1 MEVIMILDDV
11 IKEINLGKLDERII
25 DIYEDKE
32 LLDIQK
38 NRYLK
43 LLTEYRKMFGNY
55 DINIVSSPGR
65 TEICGNHTD
74 HQNGIVLAGAI
85 NLDILA
91 VASKSDDDKISII
104 TDGRNLEKVNINLLE
119 KSKSQDT
126 GSEAI
131 VKGVLFRLK
140 SLGYKIGGFNACI
153 TSDVL
158 IGSGL
163 SSSAAFENLIGII
176 ISCLYNNGQIDPIEL
191 AKAGQYAEKEYYGK
205 PCGLMDQMAS
215 SIGGLVSIDFK
226 NKDNIDYNR
235 IELDLSKHNSCLC
248 IIDTKA
254 SHEGLTNEYSA
265 IPNEMNKIA
274 NHYDTLK
281 LRDVDEEVFYKDIII
296 LREKYGDRA
305 VLRAMHFFEENKRV
319 NKCVE
324 ALKKS
329 DYIKFKSIVKSSGD
343 SSFKYLQN
351 IFSQNNI
358 NEQSMSIALF
368 MTEKILGDY
377 GVCRVHGGGFAGT
390 IQAFVDE
397 EYVHTYK
404 QNIENVFGVGSC
416 LILKIRKY
424 GAMIVI

>member
-1 MEVIMILDDV
+1 MILDNIV
-11 IKEINLGKLDERII
+11 NELNLGRLDGKII
-25 DIYEDKE
+25 DIYEDE
-32 LLDIQK
+32 SLLNIQK
-38 NRYLK
+38 DRYIM
-43 LLTEYRKMFGNY
+43 LLNEFKNLYGNC
-55 DINIVSSPGR
+55 DVNIVSSPGR

-74 HQNGIVLAGAI
+74 HQNGVVLAGAI
-85 NLDILA
+85 NLDVLA
-91 VASKSDDDKISII
+91 VISKREDGIISIT
-104 TDGRNLEKVNINLLE
+104 TDGRNLEKININYLD
-119 KSKSQDT
+119 KSKSLN
-126 GSEAI
+126 GSSESL
-131 VKGVLFRLK
+131 VKGVVYRLK

-176 ISCLYNNGQIDPIEL
+176 VSCLYNNVEIDPVEL
-191 AKAGQYAEKEYYGK
+191 AKAGQFAEKEYYGK

-215 SIGGLVSIDFK
+215 SMGGLVCIDFK
-226 NKDNIDYNR
+226 NNKNIEYNK
-235 IELDLSKHNSCLC
+235 IELDLSKHKSCLC

-254 SHEGLTNEYSA
+254 SHEGLTNEYSN

-274 NHYDTLK
+274 SHYDKSK
-281 LRDVDEEVFYKDIII
+281 LRDLDEEAFYKDLII

-319 NKCVE
+319 YECVQ
-324 ALKKS
+324 ALRDS
-329 DYIKFKSIVKSSGD
+329 DFNKFKRIIKSSGD

-351 IFSQNNI
+351 IYSQQNI

-397 EYVHTYK
+397 SYVHIYK
-404 QNIENVFGVGSC
+404 EKIEKVFGKDSC

-424 GAMIVI
+424 GAMKVI

>member
-1 MEVIMILDDV
+1 MILDDV

-43 LLTEYRKMFGNY
+43 LLTEFRKMFGNY

-104 TDGRNLEKVNINLLE
+104 TDGRNLEKININLLE
-119 KSKSQDT
+119 KSKSYDAS
-126 GSEAI
+126 SEAI
-131 VKGVLFRLK
+131 VKGVVYRLK

-176 ISCLYNNGQIDPIEL
+176 ISSLYNDGKIEPVEL

-324 ALKKS
+324 ALKES
-329 DYIKFKSIVKSSGD
+329 DFIKFKSIVKSSGD

-368 MTEKILGDY
+368 MTEKILGDH

-404 QNIENVFGVGSC
+404 QNIENVFGEGIC

>member
-1 MEVIMILDDV
+1 M
-11 IKEINLGKLDERII
+11 
-25 DIYEDKE
+25 Y
-32 LLDIQK
+32 
-38 NRYLK
+38 
-43 LLTEYRKMFGNY
+43 GNY

-85 NLDILA
+85 NLDILS
-91 VASKSDDDKISII
+91 VVSKSEDNIISIT
-104 TDGRNLEKVNINLLE
+104 TDGRNLEKININLLE
-119 KSKSQDT
+119 KSKSHDAS
-126 GSEAI
+126 SEAI
-131 VKGVLFRLK
+131 VKGVVYRLK
-140 SLGYKIGGFNACI
+140 SLGYKVGGFNACI

-163 SSSAAFENLIGII
+163 SSSAAYENLIGII
-176 ISCLYNNGQIDPIEL
+176 ISSLYNDGKIEPVEL

-226 NKDNIDYNR
+226 NKDNIDFNR

-274 NHYDTLK
+274 SHYDKSK

-319 NKCVE
+319 SKCVE
-324 ALKKS
+324 ALKES
-329 DYIKFKSIVKSSGD
+329 NFINFKSIVKSSGD
-343 SSFKYLQN
+343 SSYKYLQN
-351 IFSQNNI
+351 IYSQQNI

-397 EYVHTYK
+397 EYVNTYK
-404 QNIENVFGVGSC
+404 HNIEKVFGEGSC

>member
-1 MEVIMILDDV
+1 MTLDDV

-25 DIYEDKE
+25 DIYEDKA
-32 LLDIQK
+32 LLEIQK

-43 LLTEYRKMFGNY
+43 LLNEFKKMYGNC

-104 TDGRNLEKVNINLLE
+104 TDGRNLEKININLLE
-119 KSKSQDT
+119 KSKSHDAS
-126 GSEAI
+126 SEAI
-131 VKGVLFRLK
+131 VKGVVYRLK

-176 ISCLYNNGQIDPIEL
+176 ISSLYNDGKIEPVEL

-324 ALKKS
+324 ALKES
-329 DYIKFKSIVKSSGD
+329 DFIKFKSIVKSSGD

-368 MTEKILGDY
+368 MTEKILGDH

-404 QNIENVFGVGSC
+404 QNIENVFGEGIC